1 MDCYNNF
8 AYIYDDLINKDVN
21 YEAWCNKIIQVCK
34 EYNINRKE
42 YLDIGCGTG
51 NLTEKIAPN
60 FESCW
65 CVDLSSDMLTEAE
78 EKFRKKGLKAKLVC
92 QNMIELNLNKK
103 FDLITCCLD
112 STNYILDDK
121 DLMKYF
127 NRVLNHLKPGGIFIF
142 DINSYYKLTK
152 ILGNN
157 IYDYD
162 DENIT
167 YVWDNNLENE
177 IVDMYLTF
185 FIREGDMYRRFDE
198 QHRERAYKSNYI
210 EDTVLKCGFNILG
223 KLDNYEDKLPVQDS
237 QRIVYILNKGENE
250 ENGR

>member
-1 MDCYNNF
+1 MNCYNNF
-8 AYIYDDLINKDVN
+8 AYIYDDLINKDVD
-21 YEAWCNKIIQVCK
+21 YKGWSGKIIELCK
-34 EYNINRKE
+34 KYNINKRE

-51 NLTEKIAPN
+51 NLTEEIASN
-60 FESCW
+60 FDICW

-78 EKFRKKGLKAKLVC
+78 AKFRKKGLNVKLVC
-92 QNMIELNLNKK
+92 QNMIKLNLNRK

-112 STNYILDDK
+112 STNYILSEN
-121 DLMKYF
+121 DLLEYF
-127 NRVLNHLKPGGIFIF
+127 NRVSKHLKTDGIFIF
-142 DINSYYKLTK
+142 DINSYYKLTE

-167 YVWDNNLENE
+167 YIWDNSLEDE

-198 QHRERAYKSNYI
+198 QHRERAYKCSRM
-210 EDTVLKCGFNILG
+210 EDILEKCGFNILD
-223 KLDNYEDKLPVQDS
+223 KLDNYEDKAPVQNS
-237 QRIVYILNKGENE
+237 QRIVYILNKGDN
-250 ENGR
+250 R